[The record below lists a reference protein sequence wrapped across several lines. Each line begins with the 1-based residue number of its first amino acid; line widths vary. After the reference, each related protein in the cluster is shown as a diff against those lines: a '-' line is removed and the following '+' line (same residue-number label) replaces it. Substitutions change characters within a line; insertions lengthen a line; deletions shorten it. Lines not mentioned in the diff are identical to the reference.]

1 MGQVSIWPDT
11 HPHPS
16 PPLEGEGIFRIFRES
31 ACTATGQAQSNVN
44 LLIYANTCVS
54 LKPSMSSP
62 SKMSPQELRASISLA
77 GVFGLRMLGLFII
90 LPVFSLYAIGLVGGQ
105 SHLLVGIALGAY
117 GITQAI
123 LQIPFGWLSDKYGRK
138 PVIYF
143 GLILF
148 AIGSFVAA
156 SADNIYLVIVGR
168 LIQGAGAISA
178 VVQALAADLTR
189 SEHRT
194 KAMAIIGATIGVS
207 FALSIVLGP
216 VLNQWIG
223 VPGIFVITGVL
234 ALLAIIVVAKAV
246 PNERIADDANPRRV
260 DKQLLGPVMRDGQ
273 LLRLNF
279 GVFVLHAGMTALFIV
294 TPLML
299 KQSGLVAEQHWKV
312 YLPVVLL
319 SFVLMLPAVMR
330 GDRHG
335 ADKRIFVIAIGVLAA
350 GFLVLAGAGQ
360 NLWPLCLGLLIF
372 FTAFNILEASLPAW
386 ISKLATAQNRGTALS
401 VHSIFQFL
409 GPAFGGYASGWLLD
423 HAGSAAV
430 YVFCAALAILWWLVA
445 LPLQSLPHDK
455 KDGETIEVMERS

>member
-1 MGQVSIWPDT
+1 
-11 HPHPS
+11 
-16 PPLEGEGIFRIFRES
+16 
-31 ACTATGQAQSNVN
+31 
-44 LLIYANTCVS
+44 
-54 LKPSMSSP
+54 MSSP

-90 LPVFSLYAIGLVGGQ
+90 LPVFSLYAVGLGGGQ

-156 SADNIYLVIVGR
+156 SADNIYLVILGR

-207 FALSIVLGP
+207 FALSIILGP
-216 VLNQWIG
+216 VLNHWIG

-234 ALLAIIVVAKAV
+234 ALLATIVVAKAV

-260 DKQLLGPVMRDGQ
+260 DKNLLVKVLRDDQ

-279 GVFVLHAGMTALFIV
+279 GIFVLHAGMTALFIV
-294 TPLML
+294 TPMML
-299 KQSGLVAEQHWKV
+299 KQSGLNAEHHWQV

-319 SFVLMLPAVMR
+319 SFALMMPAVMR
-330 GDRHG
+330 SDGHG
-335 ADKRIFVIAIGVLAA
+335 TDKRIFMLAIAVLTAGFIVLAA
-350 GFLVLAGAGQ
+350 AGSNFWILCVGLVT
-360 NLWPLCLGLLIF
+360 F

-386 ISKLATAQNRGTALS
+386 ITKRATAENRGTALS
-401 VHSIFQFL
+401 VNSIFQFL
-409 GPAFGGYASGWLLD
+409 GPAFGGYSSGWLLD
-423 HAGSAAV
+423 HAGPFAV

-445 LPLQSLPHDK
+445 LPLQPMPRDK
-455 KDGETIEVMERS
+455 NDNEALKVLEGN

>member
-1 MGQVSIWPDT
+1 MANLLAKLSSTLKG
-11 HPHPS
+11 
-16 PPLEGEGIFRIFRES
+16 REFARS
-31 ACTATGQAQSNVN
+31 YARATSYEAQSNVN

-62 SKMSPQELRASISLA
+62 SKMFPQELRASISLA

-90 LPVFSLYAIGLVGGQ
+90 LPVFSLYAVGLGGGQ

-117 GITQAI
+117 GITQAL
-123 LQIPFGWLSDKYGRK
+123 LQIPFGWLSDRYGRK

-143 GLILF
+143 GLVLF

-156 SADNIYLVIVGR
+156 AADNIYLVILGR

-207 FALSIVLGP
+207 FALSIILGP
-216 VLNQWIG
+216 VLNHWIG
-223 VPGIFVITGVL
+223 VPGIFAITGAL
-234 ALLAIIVVAKAV
+234 ALLAIVVVAKAV

-260 DKQLLGPVMRDGQ
+260 DKSLLVPVLRDSQ
-273 LLRLNF
+273 LLRLNVGIF
-279 GVFVLHAGMTALFIV
+279 TLHAGMTGLFIV
-294 TPLML
+294 TPMML
-299 KQSGLVAEQHWKV
+299 NLSGLVAGQHWQV

-319 SFVLMLPAVMR
+319 SFALMLPAVMR
-330 GDRHG
+330 GDRRG
-335 ADKRIFVIAIGVLAA
+335 DDKRIFLGAILGLIVAFVVLAA
-350 GFLVLAGAGQ
+350 ARQNFWFLCFGLVL
-360 NLWPLCLGLLIF
+360 F

-386 ISKLATAQNRGTALS
+386 ISKLATAENRGTALS

-409 GPAFGGYASGWLLD
+409 GPAFGGFASGWLLQ
-423 HAGSAAV
+423 HVGPFAV
-430 YVFCAALAILWWLVA
+430 YVFCAALAIIWWLVA
-445 LPLQSLPHDK
+445 LPLQSTPRDK
-455 KDGETIEVMERS
+455 NDDNVWKVMEGR

>member
-1 MGQVSIWPDT
+1 
-11 HPHPS
+11 
-16 PPLEGEGIFRIFRES
+16 
-31 ACTATGQAQSNVN
+31 
-44 LLIYANTCVS
+44 
-54 LKPSMSSP
+54 
-62 SKMSPQELRASISLA
+62 MSPQELRASISLA

-90 LPVFSLYAIGLVGGQ
+90 LPVFSLYALQLGGGQ
-105 SHLLVGIALGAY
+105 SHALVGVALGAY
-117 GITQAI
+117 GITQAL
-123 LQIPFGWLSDKYGRK
+123 LQIPFGWLSDRYGRK
-138 PVIYF
+138 PVIYA
-143 GLILF
+143 GLVLF

-156 SADNIYLVIVGR
+156 MADNIYLVILGR

-234 ALLAIIVVAKAV
+234 ALLAMVVVAIAV

-260 DKQLLGPVMRDGQ
+260 DKRLLGPVLRDDQ

-279 GVFVLHAGMTALFIV
+279 GIFALHAGMTALFVV

-299 KQSGLVAEQHWKV
+299 KQSGLAADRHWQV

-319 SFVLMLPAVMR
+319 SFALMMPAVMR
-330 GDRHG
+330 GDRRG
-335 ADKRIFVIAIGVLAA
+335 DDKRIFVAAIAGLVVAFFVLASA
-350 GFLVLAGAGQ
+350 GHTLALLCTGLV
-360 NLWPLCLGLLIF
+360 IF

-386 ISKLATAQNRGTALS
+386 ISKCATTENRGTALS
-401 VHSIFQFL
+401 VHSICQFL
-409 GPAFGGYASGWLLD
+409 GLAFGGYAAGLLLD
-423 HAGSAAV
+423 HAGPFAV

-445 LPLQSLPHDK
+445 LPRDQN
-455 KDGETIEVMERS
+455 DGEAWKVLEER

>member
-1 MGQVSIWPDT
+1 MQTVAFEQVPAE
-11 HPHPS
+11 PS
-16 PPLEGEGIFRIFRES
+16 
-31 ACTATGQAQSNVN
+31 QNVN

-62 SKMSPQELRASISLA
+62 NKMSPQELRASISLA

-90 LPVFSLYAIGLVGGQ
+90 LPVFSLYAVDLNGGQ
-105 SHLLVGIALGAY
+105 NHLLVGIALGAY

-123 LQIPFGWLSDKYGRK
+123 LQIPFGWMSDRYGRK
-138 PVIYF
+138 PIIYF
-143 GLILF
+143 GLALF
-148 AIGSFVAA
+148 ALGSFVAA
-156 SADNIYLVIVGR
+156 AADNIYFVILGR

-207 FALSIVLGP
+207 FALSIILGP
-216 VLNQWIG
+216 VLNHWIG
-223 VPGIFVITGVL
+223 VPGIFVITGFL
-234 ALLAIIVVAKAV
+234 ALLAIVVVAKAV
-246 PNERIADDANPRRV
+246 PNERIADDTNPRRV
-260 DKQLLGPVMRDGQ
+260 DKNLLGKVLRDSE

-279 GVFVLHAGMTALFIV
+279 GIFALHAGLTALFIV

-299 KQSGLVAEQHWKV
+299 RKSGLVAEQQWKV

-319 SFVLMLPAVMR
+319 SFALMVPAVMR

-335 ADKRIFVIAIGVLAA
+335 ADKRIFLGAIGVLTAA
-350 GFLVLAGAGQ
+350 FLVLAVAGA
-360 NLWPLCLGLLIF
+360 NFWMLCAGLAIF

-386 ISKLATAQNRGTALS
+386 ISKRATAVNRGTALS

-423 HAGSAAV
+423 HSGPFAV

-445 LPLQSLPHDK
+445 LPSQSVPRDNNDNEANKVLE
-455 KDGETIEVMERS
+455 GN

>member
-1 MGQVSIWPDT
+1 MAN
-11 HPHPS
+11 
-16 PPLEGEGIFRIFRES
+16 PLAKLSCPLNGREFARS
-31 ACTATGQAQSNVN
+31 YARATNCEAQSNVN

-90 LPVFSLYAIGLVGGQ
+90 LPVFSLYAVGLGGGQ

-117 GITQAI
+117 GITQAL
-123 LQIPFGWLSDKYGRK
+123 LQIPFGWLSDRYGRK

-143 GLILF
+143 GLVLF

-156 SADNIYLVIVGR
+156 AADNIYLVILGR

-207 FALSIVLGP
+207 FTLSIILGP
-216 VLNQWIG
+216 VLNHWIG
-223 VPGIFVITGVL
+223 VPGIFAITGAL
-234 ALLAIIVVAKAV
+234 ALLAIVVVAKAV

-260 DKQLLGPVMRDGQ
+260 DKSLLVPVLRDSQ
-273 LLRLNF
+273 LLRLNVGIF
-279 GVFVLHAGMTALFIV
+279 TLHAGMTGLFIV
-294 TPLML
+294 TPMML
-299 KQSGLVAEQHWKV
+299 NLSGLVVGQHWQV

-319 SFVLMLPAVMR
+319 SFALMLPAVMR
-330 GDRHG
+330 GDRRG
-335 ADKRIFVIAIGVLAA
+335 DDKRIFLGAILGLIVAFVVLAA
-350 GFLVLAGAGQ
+350 ARQNFWFLCFGLVL
-360 NLWPLCLGLLIF
+360 F

-386 ISKLATAQNRGTALS
+386 ISKLATAENRGTALS

-409 GPAFGGYASGWLLD
+409 GPAFGGFASGWLLQ
-423 HAGSAAV
+423 HVGPFAV

-445 LPLQSLPHDK
+445 LPLQSAPRDK
-455 KDGETIEVMERS
+455 NDDKVWKVMEGR

>member
-1 MGQVSIWPDT
+1 MY
-11 HPHPS
+11 S
-16 PPLEGEGIFRIFRES
+16 P
-31 ACTATGQAQSNVN
+31 N
-44 LLIYANTCVS
+44 
-54 LKPSMSSP
+54 
-62 SKMSPQELRASISLA
+62 KMSPQELRATVSLA

-90 LPVFSLYAIGLVGGQ
+90 LPVFSLYAVQLGGGQ
-105 SHLLVGIALGAY
+105 SYLLVGIALGAY
-117 GITQAI
+117 GITQAV
-123 LQIPFGWLSDKYGRK
+123 LQIPFGWLSDRYGRK

-143 GLILF
+143 GLMLF

-156 SADNIYLVIVGR
+156 MADNIYLVILGR

-207 FALSIVLGP
+207 FALSIILGP
-216 VLNQWIG
+216 VLNHWIG
-223 VPGIFVITGVL
+223 VPGIFVITGAL
-234 ALLAIIVVAKAV
+234 ALLAIVLVAKAV

-260 DKQLLGPVMRDGQ
+260 DKSLLGPVLRDRQ

-279 GVFVLHAGMTALFIV
+279 GIFALHAGMTALFIV

-299 KQSGLVAEQHWKV
+299 KQSGLAADDHWQV

-319 SFVLMLPAVMR
+319 SFALMMPAVMR
-330 GDRHG
+330 GDRRG
-335 ADKRIFVIAIGVLAA
+335 EGKRIFVGAIMGLIVA
-350 GFLVLAGAGQ
+350 FFVLAGAGQ
-360 NLWPLCLGLLIF
+360 RFWMLCLGLLIF

-386 ISKLATAQNRGTALS
+386 ISKLATTENRGTALS

-423 HAGSAAV
+423 RAGPFAV
-430 YVFCAALAILWWLVA
+430 YIFCAALALLWWLVA
-445 LPLQSLPHDK
+445 LPLQSLPREEN
-455 KDGETIEVMERS
+455 DGKVWEITEGK

>member
-1 MGQVSIWPDT
+1 
-11 HPHPS
+11 
-16 PPLEGEGIFRIFRES
+16 
-31 ACTATGQAQSNVN
+31 
-44 LLIYANTCVS
+44 
-54 LKPSMSSP
+54 
-62 SKMSPQELRASISLA
+62 MSPQELRASISLA

-90 LPVFSLYAIGLVGGQ
+90 LPVFSLYAVDLNGGQ

-123 LQIPFGWLSDKYGRK
+123 LQIPFGWMSDRYGRK

-143 GLILF
+143 GLALF
-148 AIGSFVAA
+148 ALGSFVAA
-156 SADNIYLVIVGR
+156 AADNIYLIILGR

-207 FALSIVLGP
+207 FAISIILGP
-216 VLNQWIG
+216 VLNHWIG

-260 DKQLLGPVMRDGQ
+260 DKHLLSKVLRDHE

-279 GVFVLHAGMTALFIV
+279 GIFALHAGLTALFIV
-294 TPLML
+294 TPLKL
-299 KQSGLVAEQHWKV
+299 QQSGLVAEQQWKV

-319 SFVLMLPAVMR
+319 SFAMMLPAIMR

-335 ADKRIFVIAIGVLAA
+335 ADKPIFLGVIGLLTAA
-350 GFLVLAGAGQ
+350 FLVLAAAGA
-360 NLWPLCLGLLIF
+360 NFWLLFVGLVIF

-386 ISKLATAQNRGTALS
+386 ISKRATTDNRGTALS

-423 HAGSAAV
+423 HSGAFAV

-445 LPLQSLPHDK
+445 LASKSMLRDNNDNEAIKVLE
-455 KDGETIEVMERS
+455 GN

>member
-1 MGQVSIWPDT
+1 M
-11 HPHPS
+11 
-16 PPLEGEGIFRIFRES
+16 
-31 ACTATGQAQSNVN
+31 
-44 LLIYANTCVS
+44 
-54 LKPSMSSP
+54 
-62 SKMSPQELRASISLA
+62 
-77 GVFGLRMLGLFII
+77 
-90 LPVFSLYAIGLVGGQ
+90 
-105 SHLLVGIALGAY
+105 
-117 GITQAI
+117 
-123 LQIPFGWLSDKYGRK
+123 SDKYGRK

-143 GLILF
+143 GLILS
-148 AIGSFVAA
+148 IGSFVAA

-168 LIQGAGAISA
+168 LIQGAGAISAA

-207 FALSIVLGP
+207 FAISIVLGP

-223 VPGIFVITGVL
+223 VPGIFAITGVL
-234 ALLAIIVVAKAV
+234 ALLAIIVVAEKAV

-260 DKQLLGPVMRDGQ
+260 DKQLLGPVIRDRQ

-335 ADKRIFVIAIGVLAA
+335 ADKRIFVISIGVLAA
-350 GFLVLAGAGQ
+350 GFLVLAGAGR
-360 NLWPLCLGLLIF
+360 NFWPLCLGLLIF

-423 HAGSAAV
+423 HAGPVAV

-445 LPLQSLPHDK
+445 LPLQSTPRDK
-455 KDGETIEVMERS
+455 NDNEALKVLEGN

>member
-1 MGQVSIWPDT
+1 MRVPAK
-11 HPHPS
+11 PS
-16 PPLEGEGIFRIFRES
+16 
-31 ACTATGQAQSNVN
+31 QNVN

-62 SKMSPQELRASISLA
+62 NKMSPQELRASISLA
-77 GVFGLRMLGLFII
+77 SVFGLRMLGLFII
-90 LPVFSLYAIGLVGGQ
+90 LPVFSLYAVGLNGGQ
-105 SHLLVGIALGAY
+105 SHLLVGVALGAY

-143 GLILF
+143 GLALF
-148 AIGSFVAA
+148 ALGSFIAA
-156 SADNIYLVIVGR
+156 AADNIYLVILGR

-207 FALSIVLGP
+207 FALSIILGP
-216 VLNQWIG
+216 VLNHWIG
-223 VPGIFVITGVL
+223 VPGIFMITGVL

-260 DKQLLGPVMRDGQ
+260 DKNLLGKVLRDGQ

-279 GVFVLHAGMTALFIV
+279 GIFALHAGMTALFIV

-299 KQSGLVAEQHWKV
+299 KQSGLAAEQHWKV

-330 GDRHG
+330 GDRRG
-335 ADKRIFVIAIGVLAA
+335 SDKQILLAAIGVLTVA
-350 GFLVLAGAGQ
+350 FLVLAVAGA
-360 NLWPLCLGLLIF
+360 NFWLLCVGLVIF

-386 ISKLATAQNRGTALS
+386 ISKRATTENRGTALS
-401 VHSIFQFL
+401 VNSIFQFL

-423 HAGSAAV
+423 HSGAFAV
-430 YVFCAALAILWWLVA
+430 YIFCAALALLWWLVA
-445 LPLQSLPHDK
+445 LPSQTVPRDNNDNDAIKVLEGK
-455 KDGETIEVMERS
+455 

>member
-1 MGQVSIWPDT
+1 MY
-11 HPHPS
+11 S
-16 PPLEGEGIFRIFRES
+16 P
-31 ACTATGQAQSNVN
+31 N
-44 LLIYANTCVS
+44 
-54 LKPSMSSP
+54 
-62 SKMSPQELRASISLA
+62 KMSAQELRATVSLA

-90 LPVFSLYAIGLVGGQ
+90 LPVFSLYAVQLGGGQ
-105 SHLLVGIALGAY
+105 SYLLVGIALGAY
-117 GITQAI
+117 GITQAV
-123 LQIPFGWLSDKYGRK
+123 LQIPFGWLSDRYGRK

-143 GLILF
+143 GLMLF

-156 SADNIYLVIVGR
+156 MADNIYLVILGR

-207 FALSIVLGP
+207 FALSIILGP
-216 VLNQWIG
+216 VLNHWIG
-223 VPGIFVITGVL
+223 VPGIFVITGAL
-234 ALLAIIVVAKAV
+234 ALLAIVLVAKAV

-260 DKQLLGPVMRDGQ
+260 DKSLLGPVLRDRQ

-279 GVFVLHAGMTALFIV
+279 GIFALHAGMTALFIV

-299 KQSGLVAEQHWKV
+299 KQSGLAADDHWQV

-319 SFVLMLPAVMR
+319 SFALMMPAVMR
-330 GDRHG
+330 GDRRG
-335 ADKRIFVIAIGVLAA
+335 EGKRIFVGAIMGLIVA
-350 GFLVLAGAGQ
+350 FFVLAGAGQ
-360 NLWPLCLGLLIF
+360 RFWMLCLGLLIF

-386 ISKLATAQNRGTALS
+386 ISKLATTENRGTALS

-423 HAGSAAV
+423 RAGPFAV
-430 YVFCAALAILWWLVA
+430 YIFCAALALLWWLVA
-445 LPLQSLPHDK
+445 LPLQSLPREEN
-455 KDGETIEVMERS
+455 DGKVWEITEGK

>member
-1 MGQVSIWPDT
+1 
-11 HPHPS
+11 
-16 PPLEGEGIFRIFRES
+16 
-31 ACTATGQAQSNVN
+31 
-44 LLIYANTCVS
+44 
-54 LKPSMSSP
+54 MSSP
-62 SKMSPQELRASISLA
+62 TKMSPQELRASVSLA

-90 LPVFSLYAIGLVGGQ
+90 LPVFALYAVQLGGGQ

-123 LQIPFGWLSDKYGRK
+123 LQIPFGWLSDRHGRK

-143 GLILF
+143 GLVLF

-156 SADNIYLVIVGR
+156 MADNIYLVILGR

-194 KAMAIIGATIGVS
+194 KAMAIIGVTIGVS
-207 FALSIVLGP
+207 FALSIILGP
-216 VLNQWIG
+216 VLNHWIG

-234 ALLAIIVVAKAV
+234 ALLAIVVVAKAV

-260 DKQLLGPVMRDGQ
+260 DKSLLGPVLRDRQ

-279 GVFVLHAGMTALFIV
+279 GIFALHAGMTGLFIV
-294 TPLML
+294 TPMML
-299 KQSGLVAEQHWKV
+299 KQSGLAADDHWQV
-312 YLPVVLL
+312 YLPVVLM
-319 SFVLMLPAVMR
+319 SFALMMPAVMR
-330 GDRHG
+330 GDQRG
-335 ADKRIFVIAIGVLAA
+335 EDKRIFVAAIAGLIAA
-350 GFLVLAGAGQ
+350 FFVLAGAGQ
-360 NLWPLCLGLLIF
+360 RFWMLCLGLLIF

-386 ISKLATAQNRGTALS
+386 ISKLATTENRGTALS

-423 HAGSAAV
+423 RAGPFAV
-430 YVFCAALAILWWLVA
+430 YIFCAALAILWWLVA
-445 LPLQSLPHDK
+445 LPLQSLPREQN
-455 KDGETIEVMERS
+455 DGKVWKVTEGK

>member
-1 MGQVSIWPDT
+1 
-11 HPHPS
+11 
-16 PPLEGEGIFRIFRES
+16 
-31 ACTATGQAQSNVN
+31 
-44 LLIYANTCVS
+44 
-54 LKPSMSSP
+54 MSSP
-62 SKMSPQELRASISLA
+62 NKMSPEELRASISLA

-90 LPVFSLYAIGLVGGQ
+90 LPVFALYAAQLGGTQSHVLVG
-105 SHLLVGIALGAY
+105 VALGAY

-123 LQIPFGWLSDKYGRK
+123 LQIPFGWLSDRFGRK

-143 GLILF
+143 GLVLF

-156 SADNIYLVIVGR
+156 MADNIYLVILGR

-207 FALSIVLGP
+207 FALAIILGP
-216 VLNQWIG
+216 LLNRWIG
-223 VPGIFVITGVL
+223 VPGIFAITGVL
-234 ALLAIIVVAKAV
+234 ALLAIVVVAKAV

-260 DKQLLGPVMRDGQ
+260 DQRLLGPVLRDGQ

-279 GVFVLHAGMTALFIV
+279 GIFVLHAGMTGLFIV
-294 TPLML
+294 TPMML
-299 KQSGLVAEQHWKV
+299 KQSGLAADQQWQI

-319 SFVLMLPAVMR
+319 SFLLMLPAVMR
-330 GDRHG
+330 GDHRG
-335 ADKRIFVIAIGVLAA
+335 QDKQIFVGAIGVLAT
-350 GFLVLAGAGQ
+350 GFFVLAAAGARFWM
-360 NLWPLCLGLLIF
+360 LFAGLLIF

-423 HAGSAAV
+423 HAGPLAV
-430 YVFCAALAILWWLVA
+430 YVFCALLAMIWCLVA
-445 LPLQSLPHDK
+445 LPLQSLPREQN
-455 KDGETIEVMERS
+455 DGKVWKVMEER

>member
-1 MGQVSIWPDT
+1 
-11 HPHPS
+11 
-16 PPLEGEGIFRIFRES
+16 
-31 ACTATGQAQSNVN
+31 
-44 LLIYANTCVS
+44 
-54 LKPSMSSP
+54 MSSP
-62 SKMSPQELRASISLA
+62 NKMSPQELRASISLA

-90 LPVFSLYAIGLVGGQ
+90 LPVFSLYAIGLGGGQ
-105 SHLLVGIALGAY
+105 SHLLVGVALGAY

-148 AIGSFVAA
+148 AIGSFIAA
-156 SADNIYLVIVGR
+156 MADNIYFVILGR
-168 LIQGAGAISA
+168 LVQGSGAISA

-207 FALSIVLGP
+207 FALSIILGP

-234 ALLAIIVVAKAV
+234 ALLAIVVVAKAV

-260 DKQLLGPVMRDGQ
+260 EKHLLGAVLRDEQ

-279 GVFVLHAGMTALFIV
+279 GIFVLHAGMTALFIV
-294 TPLML
+294 TPSLL
-299 KQSGLVAEQHWKV
+299 KQSGLAAEQHWKV

-335 ADKRIFVIAIGVLAA
+335 ADKRIFVIAIGVLIA
-350 GFLVLAGAGQ
+350 GFLVLAAATT
-360 NLWPLCLGLLIF
+360 NFWLLCLGLLIF
-372 FTAFNILEASLPAW
+372 FTSFNILEASLPAW
-386 ISKLATAQNRGTALS
+386 ISKRATAANRGTALS
-401 VHSIFQFL
+401 VNSIFQFL
-409 GPAFGGYASGWLLD
+409 GPAFGGYMSGWLLD
-423 HAGSAAV
+423 HVGSSAV
-430 YVFCAALAILWWLVA
+430 YIFCAALAILWWIIA
-445 LPLQSLPHDK
+445 LPLESVPPEKNDTNAFK
-455 KDGETIEVMERS
+455 VMERN